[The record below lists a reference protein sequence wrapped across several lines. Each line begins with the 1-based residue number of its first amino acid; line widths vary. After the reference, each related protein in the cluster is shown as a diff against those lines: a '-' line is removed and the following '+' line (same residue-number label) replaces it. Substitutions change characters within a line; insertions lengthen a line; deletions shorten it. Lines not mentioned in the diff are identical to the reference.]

1 MRNEG
6 REARDGSSSSPCRG
20 DGLRHAGR
28 RPRPCSHFLS
38 VPFDSWVLSPP
49 VIHPLICA
57 NPPCSREDTGQV
69 EGERAAPGRRRKA
82 TAPHSC
88 SLPERNKGR
97 GTSQVEEPDPSSLAL
112 HVSGSTVAGGP
123 NSLARLRR
131 PPCSAGVPQAVR
143 SSSCSGAR
151 LRHGRAH
158 QRLCR
163 TRDGARDRHGNL
175 HCFWPIRRRAVSVV
189 FWG

>member
-1 MRNEG
+1 MGSFGGDVGGLVWRSRRRASASVSGSVGSSRPAAAGLQAGGGAGLRNEG
-6 REARDGSSSSPCRG
+6 WEARDGSSSSPCRG
-20 DGLRHAGR
+20 HGLRHAGR

-112 HVSGSTVAGGP
+112 HVSGSTVAGGRTP
-123 NSLARLRR
+123 WHAFDDHRAARE
-131 PPCSAGVPQAVR
+131 ST
-143 SSSCSGAR
+143 SG
-151 LRHGRAH
+151 
-158 QRLCR
+158 
-163 TRDGARDRHGNL
+163 
-175 HCFWPIRRRAVSVV
+175 P
-189 FWG
+189 